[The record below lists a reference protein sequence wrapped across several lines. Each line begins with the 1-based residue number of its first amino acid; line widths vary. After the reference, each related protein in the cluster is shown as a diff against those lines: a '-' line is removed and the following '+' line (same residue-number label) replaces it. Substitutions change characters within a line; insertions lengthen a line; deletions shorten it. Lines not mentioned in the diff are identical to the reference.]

1 MRVRLRGLCAICIV
15 LCGSEYCCSMNLD
28 TSMMRPT
35 KPPLSYE
42 LRNQITDKNRIIET
56 QWNQIVSKNRIIET
70 QRLEKEKDKKL
81 IETQKQKIE
90 DLKEERKEFK
100 EKIADLEAL
109 VQSLQEERKTKPTTS
124 ELSRRESY
132 DVLNNSSGIPV
143 GGSYDILNNSNST
156 LYDEEKETNGY
167 SEFLDGSISP
177 IEADQELNTTL
188 PSHSNKNS
196 ETDVMFPHSLIQK
209 NSGKNV
215 APNIPPPPSAQR
227 NSRENKAHLPPFSAD
242 KIVRTS
248 TEPSIPL
255 PPPLPLVLPSLNQN
269 VKADIPPA
277 PPPPP
282 VSPHISEKKSRG
294 QNDTSLKFGEMRSSK
309 DSQKLI
315 ESIWA
320 IPRKNLHENLEIEQ
334 IAAKIV
340 NIYLKNNPAKINSAM
355 LSYKEKI
362 KNLEER
368 LQNYETQYQ
377 KVIRTRQSENQD
389 DVAVSALDKSKESF
403 KTSDLLEIISEISA
417 RLEGV
422 RKSANKGKSKS
433 VTKKSKNI
441 VGKTGKIIANNQ
453 KFDVKFSD
461 LSQRINKLAIKYF
474 NEINK
479 KQSPSNLK
487 EVGDFVIESVK
498 IADSLSDLENLR
510 NKSENSSK
518 STDSAGTFRELDKT
532 VKFAFDIIHLGQK
545 IATEL
550 DRGSADTAG
559 KIRSKNPSESNTIS
573 SSNSIERKC
582 LELSLEYIR
591 NTCRGK
597 NQLSKLQ
604 DMRNFLTD
612 ELSNIKIPDNREH
625 PLTMISKLPKDMD
638 RLINKIADL
647 FGQAFCEKTKSSY
660 SQFGTLSITVAGNKI
675 NPGDLQVR
683 NSENVVDS
691 RENSFRN
698 FFRNKDLS
706 GEFGNGIIE
715 LITADRNLCP
725 YFDVLLRNLKD
736 RLGIVPP
743 KEISSKHSKKVSAD
757 LKNLKFLCLLKGS
770 DGNILPLSRNAGTQ
784 LARLKDRGDEVIGQI
799 TSVAGSL
806 EKIPLHLSNS
816 YNLLGKEW
824 QTQTVSDC
832 VDNIFRK
839 NLALRKLMEGNF
851 GFSTENNHIVIEM
864 DEGKKNEDFSLT
876 DNDMFRIIF
885 AVILNRDLISETNS
899 KLFLSNEN
907 ISKNE
912 VDKMAEDLSRA
923 LGKVKGSLEFVISEN
938 AFETEELREVFGI
951 SEAAKSKFNTIRQLD
966 ELLKKI
972 H

>member
-1 MRVRLRGLCAICIV
+1 M
-15 LCGSEYCCSMNLD
+15 
-28 TSMMRPT
+28 
-35 KPPLSYE
+35 
-42 LRNQITDKNRIIET
+42 
-56 QWNQIVSKNRIIET
+56 
-70 QRLEKEKDKKL
+70 
-81 IETQKQKIE
+81 
-90 DLKEERKEFK
+90 
-100 EKIADLEAL
+100 
-109 VQSLQEERKTKPTTS
+109 
-124 ELSRRESY
+124 
-132 DVLNNSSGIPV
+132 
-143 GGSYDILNNSNST
+143 
-156 LYDEEKETNGY
+156 
-167 SEFLDGSISP
+167 
-177 IEADQELNTTL
+177 
-188 PSHSNKNS
+188 
-196 ETDVMFPHSLIQK
+196 
-209 NSGKNV
+209 
-215 APNIPPPPSAQR
+215 
-227 NSRENKAHLPPFSAD
+227 
-242 KIVRTS
+242 
-248 TEPSIPL
+248 
-255 PPPLPLVLPSLNQN
+255 
-269 VKADIPPA
+269 
-277 PPPPP
+277 
-282 VSPHISEKKSRG
+282 
-294 QNDTSLKFGEMRSSK
+294 
-309 DSQKLI
+309 
-315 ESIWA
+315 
-320 IPRKNLHENLEIEQ
+320 
-334 IAAKIV
+334 
-340 NIYLKNNPAKINSAM
+340 
-355 LSYKEKI
+355 
-362 KNLEER
+362 
-368 LQNYETQYQ
+368 
-377 KVIRTRQSENQD
+377 
-389 DVAVSALDKSKESF
+389 
-403 KTSDLLEIISEISA
+403 EIISEISA

-461 LSQRINKLAIKYF
+461 LSQRINRLAIKYF

-510 NKSENSSK
+510 NRSENSSK

-612 ELSNIKIPDNREH
+612 DLSNIKIPDNRKH
-625 PLTMISKLPKDMD
+625 PLAMISKLPKDMD
-638 RLINKIADL
+638 RLIDEINKL
-647 FGQAFCEKTKSSY
+647 FSQASCDKAKSSY

-675 NPGDLQVR
+675 NPGDLQIR
-683 NSENVVDS
+683 NSENVRDS
-691 RENSFRN
+691 QQNSFRN
-698 FFRNKDLS
+698 FFKDKNLN
-706 GEFGNGIIE
+706 GKFGNGIIE

-725 YFDVLLRNLKD
+725 HFDILLRNLKD
-736 RLGIVPP
+736 KLEIIPP
-743 KEISSKHSKKVSAD
+743 KEISSKHSKKASAD

-816 YNLLGKEW
+816 YNLFGQKL
-824 QTQTVSDC
+824 QTISDC

-864 DEGKKNEDFSLT
+864 DKGKKNEDFSLT

-885 AVILNRDLISETNS
+885 AVILNRDLIAESNS

-912 VDKMAEDLSRA
+912 MDKMAEDLSNA
-923 LGKVKGSLEFVISEN
+923 LGKVKESLEFVISKD
-938 AFETEELREVFGI
+938 AFETEELRKIFEI
-951 SEAAKSKFNTIRQLD
+951 AEAEKSKSNTIRQLD

-972 H
+972 R